1 MAKRKRTNNGLQN
14 IAQKIKD
21 RATRTPLKSGGEL
34 VCCGRLGISCSTCG
48 IHRVTLHRNDNNEVA
63 MLISTFFNAN
73 LIAVCL
79 LSIGNISFI
88 FRATTSST
96 INAKFTK
103 LRKEWGHEG
112 GITLDGH
119 W

>member
-1 MAKRKRTNNGLQN
+1 
-14 IAQKIKD
+14 
-21 RATRTPLKSGGEL
+21 
-34 VCCGRLGISCSTCG
+34 
-48 IHRVTLHRNDNNEVA
+48 
-63 MLISTFFNAN
+63 MLISTFFIAK

-79 LSIGNISFI
+79 LSIGNIS

>member
-1 MAKRKRTNNGLQN
+1 
-14 IAQKIKD
+14 
-21 RATRTPLKSGGEL
+21 
-34 VCCGRLGISCSTCG
+34 
-48 IHRVTLHRNDNNEVA
+48 
-63 MLISTFFNAN
+63 MLISTCFNAK

-79 LSIGNISFI
+79 LSIGNMSFI

-96 INAKFTK
+96 INAKITK
-103 LRKEWGHEG
+103 LRKEWDHEG